1 MDPIDRPA
9 ESGGG
14 KTYERERERENV
26 FQQVYNIYIYLSLTP
41 VTISL
46 AATTNL
52 TGCCCTG

>member
-1 MDPIDRPA
+1 V
-9 ESGGG
+9 EEE
-14 KTYERERERENV
+14 KLKRERERIV